1 MIKQKETKMKAGF
14 CLHGTWVIERPELL
28 KVLDEIDCD
37 GVEIW
42 QQAFEAIGLKGVVE
56 KIEPY
61 SFEVAAL
68 NPYMDFTTSEESFSE
83 SVKLAETFL
92 DYASA
97 LDCKRIRT
105 FTSKMGSFKTSDE
118 AEPVHWERAIKGIQT
133 VADMAAEK
141 DILCTMEVHAGDG
154 QLYDTSEATLRILEG
169 VDRKNV
175 IVNLQPPLR
184 GEDALDSARRLGAY
198 VQHLHAHNW
207 RGGWGKFTYLDSG
220 DVDFPKY
227 LDILR
232 GHGFDGY
239 ISIEHASYRDTIEI
253 ARHEIPYLK
262 RLIASKT

>member
-1 MIKQKETKMKAGF
+1 MKTGF

-28 KVLDEIDCD
+28 KVLDEIGCD

-42 QQAFEAIGLKGVVE
+42 QQAFEAVGLEGVV
-56 KIEPY
+56 KTIEPY
-61 SFEVAAL
+61 RFEVAAL
-68 NPYMDFTTSEESFSE
+68 NPYMDFTTSEESFNE

-92 DYASA
+92 DYAST
-97 LDCKRIRT
+97 LGCKRVRT

-118 AEPVHWERAIKGIQT
+118 AEPVHWKRAIWGIQT
-133 VADMAAEK
+133 VADMAVKK
-141 DILCTMEVHAGDG
+141 DILCIMEVHAGDG

-184 GEDALDSARRLGAY
+184 GEDALLSAQRLGPY

-220 DVDFPKY
+220 DVDFPKF
-227 LDILR
+227 LDILC
-232 GHGFDGY
+232 GYGFDGY
-239 ISIEHASYRDTIEI
+239 ISVEHASYRNTIEI

-262 RLIASKT
+262 RLIASKA

>member
-1 MIKQKETKMKAGF
+1 MKTGF
-14 CLHGTWVIERPELL
+14 CLHGTWTIDRPELL
-28 KVLDEIDCD
+28 KVLDEIGCD

-42 QQAFEAIGLKGVVE
+42 QQAFEAVGLEGVT
-56 KIEPY
+56 KSIEPY

-68 NPYMDFTTSEESFSE
+68 NPYMDFTTSEDSFSE
-83 SVKLAETFL
+83 SLKLAGTFL

-97 LDCKRIRT
+97 LDCKRLRT

-141 DILCTMEVHAGDG
+141 DILCVMEVHAGDG
-154 QLYDTSEATLRILEG
+154 QLYDTSESTLRILEG

-175 IVNLQPPLR
+175 IVNLQTPLH
-184 GEDALDSARRLGAY
+184 GEEPLDSARQLGPY

-207 RGGWGKFTYLDSG
+207 IGGWGKFTYLNNREG

-227 LDILR
+227 LDIVR
-232 GHGFDGY
+232 SHGFDGY

-253 ARHEIPYLK
+253 ARHEISYLK
-262 RLIASKT
+262 QLIESRT

>member
-1 MIKQKETKMKAGF
+1 MKTGF
-14 CLHGTWVIERPELL
+14 CLQGTWAIERPELL
-28 KVLDEIDCD
+28 KVLDEIGCD

-42 QQAFEAIGLKGVVE
+42 QQAFESVGLEGVV
-56 KIEPY
+56 KNIEPY

-68 NPYMDFTTSEESFSE
+68 NSYMDFTTSEESFSE

-97 LDCKRIRT
+97 MDCKRVRT

-133 VADMAAEK
+133 VAEMAAEK
-141 DILCTMEVHAGDG
+141 DILCVMEVHAGDG

-184 GEDALDSARRLGAY
+184 GEDALDSARRLGPH

-220 DVDFPKY
+220 DLDFPKY
-227 LDILR
+227 LDVLH

-262 RLIASKT
+262 KLIASKM

>member
-1 MIKQKETKMKAGF
+1 MKTGF
-14 CLHGTWVIERPELL
+14 CLHGTWVIEKPELL
-28 KVLDEIDCD
+28 ECLDEIGCD

-42 QQAFEAIGLKGVVE
+42 QQAFESIGLEGVIK

-83 SVKLAETFL
+83 SLKLAETFL
-92 DYASA
+92 QYASA
-97 LDCKRIRT
+97 LDCKRVRT

-118 AEPVHWERAIKGIQT
+118 AEPVHWQRAIEGIRT

-141 DILCTMEVHAGDG
+141 DILCVMEVHYGDG
-154 QLYDTSEATLRILEG
+154 QLHDTSEATLRILEG

-175 IVNLQPPLR
+175 IVNLQTPLR
-184 GEDALDSARRLGAY
+184 DEYPLDSAQRLGPY

-207 RGGWGKFTYLDSG
+207 LGGWGKFTYLDSG
-220 DVDFPKY
+220 DLDFPKY

-232 GHGFDGY
+232 SHGFDGY
-239 ISIEHASYRDTIEI
+239 ISIEHASYRDTVEI
-253 ARHEIPYLK
+253 ARHEIPYLQ
-262 RLIASKT
+262 RLISSRA

>member
-1 MIKQKETKMKAGF
+1 MKTGF
-14 CLHGTWVIERPELL
+14 CLHGTWVIEKPELL
-28 KVLDEIDCD
+28 KALDEIGCD

-42 QQAFEAIGLKGVVE
+42 QQAFEAVGLEGVAK
-56 KIEPY
+56 KIEHY
-61 SFEVAAL
+61 RFEVASL

-92 DYASA
+92 NYSSA
-97 LDCKRIRT
+97 LDCKRVRT

-141 DILCTMEVHAGDG
+141 DILCVMEVHAGDG
-154 QLYDTSEATLRILEG
+154 QLYDTSEATLRILGG

-175 IVNLQPPLR
+175 IVNLQTPLR
-184 GEDALDSARRLGAY
+184 GEDPLDSARRLGPY

-207 RGGWGKFTYLDSG
+207 IGGWGKFTYLDSEDG

-232 GHGFDGY
+232 SQGFDGY

-262 RLIASKT
+262 KLIAAKT